1 MRTMFDGCN
10 PANLPKRPQMVAGYL
25 DGPCRWPGEGWSRW
39 PNAVKVRISIEAN
52 VLADVFDW
60 ENGTVALPLVA
71 DAVRKRA
78 AAYLPSVV
86 YCSLSNWDTA
96 KQQLANLPVAWW
108 VADWTGHEH
117 LVAGS
122 VATQWGSYPSYDIST
137 VAESWPKGA

>member
-60 ENGTVALPLVA
+60 EQGTAPLG
-71 DAVRKRA
+71 AVRTAIEHRA
-78 AAYLPSVV
+78 QVYLPSVV
-86 YCSLSNWDTA
+86 YCSLASWPTA
-96 KQQLANLPVAWW
+96 KRNLGGLPIAWW
-108 VADWTGHEH
+108 VADWTGVEH
-117 LVAGS
+117 RVEGAI
-122 VATQWGSYPSYDIST
+122 ATQWASLANYDIS
-137 VAESWPKGA
+137 VVLGWPKGAS